1 VNPADRLIGMSY
13 TDLGSSRL
21 YYERRGSGA
30 PLLLIQGMAG
40 HHRMWGEPFLDAL
53 ASDFDVVTFDHRG
66 VGDSSDVP
74 GPFTVADLAADSVA
88 LLDALDWSDAHV
100 MGISLGGMVAQEFSL
115 QHPERV
121 RTLVLGCTYAGGAG
135 TTMTAPGPLRM
146 IQAMNTGDIDV
157 AIRTAYEA
165 NLSPDFRRDE
175 AQFEPFK
182 TASLSVR
189 VRVPTVLRQAQA
201 AYVHDTSARL
211 PDLALPTLVAH
222 GTVDEMIDAANG
234 SYLAE
239 LIPKARLEI
248 LDGLGHLFWWEQ
260 PDAVAGLVRSHCLS

>member
-1 VNPADRLIGMSY
+1 VPYA
-13 TDLGSSRL
+13 DLGSRRL

-40 HHRMWGEPFLDAL
+40 HHQLWGEPFLDAL
-53 ASDFDVVTFDHRG
+53 AGDFDVVTFNHRG
-66 VGDSSDVP
+66 VGDSTDVP
-74 GPFTVADLAADSVA
+74 GQFTIADLAGDSVR
-88 LLDALDWSDAHV
+88 LLDALDWSDANV
-100 MGISLGGMVAQEFSL
+100 MGISLGGMVAQQL
-115 QHPERV
+115 ALLHPERV

-135 TTMTAPGPLRM
+135 TTTTARGALRM

-157 AIRTAYEA
+157 AIRTAYEV
-165 NLSPDFRRDE
+165 NLSPTFRQDGS
-175 AQFEPFK
+175 QFEPFK

-189 VRVPTVLRQAQA
+189 VPVPTVLRQAQA

-211 PDLALPTLVAH
+211 PDLAVPTLVAH
-222 GTVDEMIDAANG
+222 GTVDNMIDAANG
-234 SYLAE
+234 SYVAE

-260 PDAVAGLVRSHCLS
+260 PDAVAGLVRTHCLR